1 LVNLLLA
8 IPTALAG
15 ATLDLDQLSQVVTSL
30 QGRLG
35 QLEQERLGGR
45 LWQLEQEHEAAL
57 QRIAV
62 LEARLS
68 RIAGQ
73 PGRTIQVATQSLGA
87 TRRLSESTPS
97 CCRWT
102 AAGACGSNVTKDCTQ
117 LHEYL
122 EHKTTTHHFDDVDAC
137 PGAAPWVASLHPQDA
152 EVALTASGSE
162 VKRFKTP
169 LRVLHAADCAT
180 APSLELQLAVNLAS
194 TFALQ
199 GVDLTAQ
206 LQQLNPANRV
216 CVRTETTN
224 SGYGQFYVQDIHSP
238 PGEFRL
244 VAGDKFTTGEQST
257 CFQGFIKLGA
267 RGPNDDAWAGY
278 LGASTDGGAT
288 YDGTFTC
295 ASCSNSQTVSMTD
308 QIIIDASNTNDGSG
322 ARCLGQDL
330 CELTLDGWTYDGTR

>member
-1 LVNLLLA
+1 MLA
-8 IPTALAG
+8 ILTALAG

-62 LEARLS
+62 LEALMEARS
-68 RIAGQ
+68 IPVRGQ

-102 AAGACGSNVTKDCTQ
+102 ASGACGSNVTQDCTQ
-117 LHEYL
+117 LHVRRLPSPVASLTAAPLPLAARGIANRTPLPAAQEYL
-122 EHKTTTHHFDDVDAC
+122 EQKTTTHHFDDVDAC
-137 PGAAPWVASLHPQDA
+137 PGAAPWAASLHPQDA

-180 APSLELQLAVNLAS
+180 APSLELQLAVNHMMK
-194 TFALQ
+194 TRPIQ
-199 GVDLTAQ
+199 YG
-206 LQQLNPANRV
+206 RRE
-216 CVRTETTN
+216 RT
-224 SGYGQFYVQDIHSP
+224 
-238 PGEFRL
+238 
-244 VAGDKFTTGEQST
+244 
-257 CFQGFIKLGA
+257 GA
-267 RGPNDDAWAGY
+267 PSR
-278 LGASTDGGAT
+278 
-288 YDGTFTC
+288 
-295 ASCSNSQTVSMTD
+295 
-308 QIIIDASNTNDGSG
+308 
-322 ARCLGQDL
+322 
-330 CELTLDGWTYDGTR
+330 